1 MIDIDAEITAEL
13 ERMMP
18 VAAEPDWDEVVRQAG
33 LASGRRILRTRRQ
46 FAVVALTALVVV
58 GAAVAA
64 AREIP
69 WWQSGQPPVDPQ
81 AVASV
86 ARDNMPADVDT
97 ARARTVVEDGN
108 AALVAVPLDASGYC
122 LIPAI
127 DGRGSLGSQCDYQV
141 VQPEQGVDDRTE
153 SLARPAT
160 AGASPEWLVY
170 GRITDPRATKL
181 DLGPLTVG
189 LSTGGFFLKQVPES
203 KWTALGGTANPGRVL
218 DGSGHTL
225 RTGCVNWGP
234 SPLSGSAGSVAVTL
248 FGEAADECKPQ
259 SIPSMPTPDLSRA
272 EQLVEFTL
280 LHDFSIW
287 KVGTLVAMWS
297 APAQGGLI
305 CEWVGPASPAPSGTS
320 HGVPSG
326 PGECRNPSLRPRDV
340 QQRPFVNV
348 SVSVVG
354 GGLITG
360 EVGAESGV
368 EKIVLE
374 TGSGSTALPLEHGWF
389 IGQLPEGSR
398 PGELPPGGP
407 YAVIAYRAD
416 GSIVA
421 RRSIEDLVRQSTP
434 H

>member
-13 ERMMP
+13 ERMVP

-64 AREIP
+64 VREIP

-127 DGRGSLGSQCDYQV
+127 DGHGNLGSQCDYQV
-141 VQPEQGVDDRTE
+141 VQAEQGVDDRTV
-153 SLARPAT
+153 SLAQPAT
-160 AGASPEWLVY
+160 AGASAEWLVY
-170 GRITDPRATKL
+170 GRITDPRAAKL

-189 LSTGGFFLKQVPES
+189 LSTGGFFLRHVPAN
-203 KWTALGGTANPGRVL
+203 KWTTLNGTANAGRVL
-218 DGSGHTL
+218 DVSGRTL

-234 SPLSGSAGSVAVTL
+234 SPLSSDARSVAVTL
-248 FGEAADECKPQ
+248 LGEAADQCKPQ
-259 SIPSMPTPDLSRA
+259 PIPAVPTLDLAQA
-272 EQLVEFTL
+272 EKLVQFTL
-280 LHDFSIW
+280 VHDFSIW
-287 KVGTLVAMWS
+287 QARTPVAMWS
-297 APAQGGLI
+297 APAQDGSV
-305 CEWVGPASPAPSGTS
+305 CEWVGAASPAPTGTS

-326 PGECRNPSLRPRDV
+326 PGQCGDPSLRPSDV
-340 QQRPFVNV
+340 QQRPFLSLNV
-348 SVSVVG
+348 SVGG

-360 EVGAESGV
+360 QVGGESGV
-368 EKIVLE
+368 ERIVLE
-374 TGSGSTALPLEHGWF
+374 TGSGSTVLPLAHGWF

-398 PGELPPGGP
+398 AGELPPGGP
-407 YAVIAYRAD
+407 FVLVAYRAD
-416 GSIVA
+416 GTAVA